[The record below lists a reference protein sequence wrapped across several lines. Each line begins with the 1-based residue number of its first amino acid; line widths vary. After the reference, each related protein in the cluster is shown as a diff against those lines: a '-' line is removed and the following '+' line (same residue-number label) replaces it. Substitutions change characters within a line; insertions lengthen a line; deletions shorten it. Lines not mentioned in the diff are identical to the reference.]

1 MRKVAMVALASMFLV
16 APTMV
21 LAETANTNPSAE
33 QQYNGNYHC
42 GYNGNGM
49 HDGRDYRGHHGQRG
63 HMMNRNFDESHMFY
77 GITLTEQQRT
87 QMRDLM
93 RQHHQDRY
101 NNANFRQHR
110 ENMHKL
116 VTASQFDEAAVRAQ
130 VQNMDQQAI
139 ERHVEMAKVHN
150 QMYQLL
156 TPEQKAQLEKN
167 YQQRMSSFDGSN
179 KQ

>member
-1 MRKVAMVALASMFLV
+1 MRKVAVVALASMFLV
-16 APTMV
+16 APTVV
-21 LAETANTNPSAE
+21 LAETANTNPPTE

-42 GYNGNGM
+42 GYGYGM
-49 HDGRDYRGHHGQRG
+49 HGDRDYRGHRGQRG
-63 HMMNRNFDESHMFY
+63 HMMDRNYGESRMFN

-101 NNANFRQHR
+101 NGNYRQRH

-116 VTASQFDEAAVRAQ
+116 VTAPQFDEAAVRAQ
-130 VQNMDQQAI
+130 IQDMDKQAI

-167 YQQRMSSFDGSN
+167 YQQRMSDFDQQG
-179 KQ
+179 Q